1 MTATH
6 ELNELKDILVKL
18 YPDAKFEYI
27 DNPRQEKAEN
37 TLKVKNDNF
46 KDLGYVGI
54 EVNEADLRS
63 LVEVCRKYPE
73 RFQQNSAFIKP
84 ISFWNKQKP

>member
-18 YPDAKFEYI
+18 YPEAKYEYI
-27 DNPRQEKAEN
+27 ENPRNEKSEN

-46 KDLGYVGI
+46 KSLGYVGI
-54 EVNEADLRS
+54 EINEDDLKK
-63 LVEVCRKYPE
+63 LV
-73 RFQQNSAFIKP
+73 
-84 ISFWNKQKP
+84 